1 MWALLKYHSFTIN
14 FLPKSDHESSSTI
27 MHSEF
32 KNHNSEDGGLK
43 FKTLKTPAVFKWKF
57 LNTS

>member
-27 MHSEF
+27 HSKF

-43 FKTLKTPAVFKWKF
+43 FKNGKTPDGGW
-57 LNTS
+57 